1 MPTIE
6 WNEATFT
13 VKREGAEA
21 VFRVSID
28 RRPQKKTANDF
39 ECERTNVPHKVRAE
53 GQRRDE
59 L

>member
-1 MPTIE
+1 MPTSE

-21 VFRVSID
+21 VFHVSID
-28 RRPQKKTANDF
+28 NQPQKKTANDF
-39 ECERTNVPHKVRAE
+39 GCERTNVPHKVHAE
-53 GQRRDE
+53 AQRRDE